1 MTKQIGI
8 VAECVSEQNKGVVV
22 KVVRQAC
29 LAFVV
34 LVCVSAWAHTD
45 ATAREQGAF
54 NLHKF
59 EQFIGRETYTLT
71 RSAGEVTLKTDF
83 KFTDRGSPVPLT
95 TTLAMKNDLTP
106 RDFEIVGKISRFSS
120 IEDSVHGRSAGA
132 VTIPPGESFFDI
144 QGYAPV
150 SVQMML
156 VRYWRSHGSPKT
168 LKTLPRG
175 EVQIQDQGTETF
187 SIGSRKVQLDKLS
200 VRGLIW
206 CMESLWLDSQ
216 DHLIPLVRLDAS

>member
-1 MTKQIGI
+1 M
-8 VAECVSEQNKGVVV
+8 
-22 KVVRQAC
+22 
-29 LAFVV
+29 V
-34 LVCVSAWAHTD
+34 LVCASGWAQTE
-45 ATAREQGAF
+45 APAVEQGAF

-59 EQFIGRETYTLT
+59 EQLIGRETYTLT
-71 RSAGEVTLKTDF
+71 RTPNEVTLKSDF

-95 TTLAMKNDLTP
+95 ASLIMEKDLTP
-106 RDFEIVGKISRFSS
+106 RDFEIKGKISRFSS

-132 VTIPPGESFFDI
+132 VTIPQGESFFDI

-175 EVQIQDQGTETF
+175 EVQIQDQGIETF
-187 SIGSRKVQLDKLS
+187 TIGSRKIQLDKLS
-200 VRGLIW
+200 VRG
-206 CMESLWLDSQ
+206 
-216 DHLIPLVRLDAS
+216 

>member
-1 MTKQIGI
+1 MR
-8 VAECVSEQNKGVVV
+8 A
-22 KVVRQAC
+22 VRQVC

-34 LVCVSAWAHTD
+34 LLCASGWAQTESAAP
-45 ATAREQGAF
+45 EQGVF

-59 EQFIGRETYTLT
+59 EQLIGKETYTLT
-71 RSAGEVTLKTDF
+71 RTPGEVALKADF
-83 KFTDRGSPVPLT
+83 KFTDRGSAVPLT
-95 TTLAMKNDLTP
+95 ATLTMDKDLTP
-106 RDFEIVGKISRFSS
+106 RDFAIKGKISRFSS

-132 VTIPPGESFFDI
+132 VTIPPGENFFDI

-175 EVQIQDQGTETF
+175 EVQIQDQGVETF
-187 SIGSRKVQLDKLS
+187 TIGSRKIPLHKLS
-200 VRGLIW
+200 VRGLDLGHGVPVAGFAGPFDRA
-206 CMESLWLDSQ
+206 CEHGCRDG
-216 DHLIPLVRLDAS
+216 PL